1 VAKKKKRKRRAGGA
15 GTDVQER
22 RQQRLD
28 QRRQE
33 KAARIEQQRRA
44 ARRAQMIRIALY
56 ALVGVGV
63 FWFFF
68 LRAPSRPESIRGH
81 QLRLFDESQG
91 VQRHV
96 DEGETVDYET
106 TPPAY
111 GFHSPGS
118 LQCGIWGEQQPSEP
132 FVHSL
137 EHGAVG
143 LLYDPQ
149 SAEPQAIERLEAIAG
164 RSDSHIISMP
174 FAGMEHPITIVSWG
188 EMMELDELD
197 EPALRE
203 YVETFRD
210 KGPES
215 GQSCPMQ
222 VDSPFVPEPAP
233 SPSPSPSPSPTRTR
247 D

>member
-1 VAKKKKRKRRAGGA
+1 
-15 GTDVQER
+15 VQER

-33 KAARIEQQRRA
+33 KAARIEQQRRV
-44 ARRAQMIRIALY
+44 ARRAQMVRIALY
-56 ALVGVGV
+56 ALVAVGI

-68 LRAPSRPESIRGH
+68 LRSPDRPESIRGN

-91 VQRHV
+91 VQRHLE
-96 DEGETVDYET
+96 EGETFEYET

-137 EHGAVG
+137 EHGVVA
-143 LLYDPQ
+143 LLYDPEQ
-149 SAEPQAIERLEAIAG
+149 VEPQTIERLEAIAG
-164 RSDSHIISMP
+164 RFDSHMISMP

-197 EPALRE
+197 EPAVRE

-210 KGPES
+210 QGPES
-215 GQSCPMQ
+215 GQQCPMQ
-222 VDSPFVPEPAP
+222 IDSPFVPEPT
-233 SPSPSPSPSPTRTR
+233 PSPSPSPSPTRN
-247 D
+247 